1 MSTDPHTKVRL
12 GALVLFLGLLACA
25 HPAPSAVTG
34 SGAVGGGA
42 TPPVTFGL
50 DDLEGAWY
58 GKLVPDSLARP
69 ERNYYVKIAA
79 GDAVEAADSLGNQ
92 WLVADSGR
100 SLDFTAEGALSLSLS
115 SLIES
120 NDLVLTAQMDDAMT
134 TLAGTFSYLAPDGS
148 VTDGTMTLVRSGG
161 AGEFAPAVLEGA
173 WTGFGTNDRGK
184 RRSMEIDLAADG
196 GVASGRIFH
205 PLTLE
210 EVHLYSAG
218 SGTFAFSD
226 DTVGRLDDVVVL
238 ADGGDVLTFDWL
250 LVDAEGTLMGGPG
263 FDTLLGVGV
272 VTLGADTLDGPAE

>member
-1 MSTDPHTKVRL
+1 MSTDPYFQVRL
-12 GALVLFLGLLACA
+12 GALVLFLGLLGCA
-25 HPAPSAVTG
+25 HPAPSAA
-34 SGAVGGGA
+34 SAVGGGA
-42 TPPVTFGL
+42 TTPVTFAL

-58 GKLVPDSLARP
+58 GKLVPESLARP
-69 ERNYYVKIAA
+69 ERNFYVKISA
-79 GDAVEAADSLGNQ
+79 GDAIEAADSLGNQ

-100 SLDFTAEGALSLSLS
+100 SLDFTAEGALGLSLS

-134 TLAGTFSYLAPDGS
+134 TLAGSFSYLAPDGS

-173 WTGFGTNDRGK
+173 WIGFGFNDRGK
-184 RRSMEIDLAADG
+184 RRSLELGMTADG
-196 GVASGRIFH
+196 GVSSGRIFH

-210 EVHLYSAG
+210 DVHLYSAG

-226 DTVGRLDDVVVL
+226 DTVGRLDDVVLL

-250 LVDAEGTLMGGPG
+250 LVDAEGALMGGPG

-272 VTLGADTLDGPAE
+272 VTLGADTLNGPAE

>member
-1 MSTDPHTKVRL
+1 MSTDPYFQVRL
-12 GALVLFLGLLACA
+12 GALVLFLGLLGCA
-25 HPAPSAVTG
+25 HPAPSAVA
-34 SGAVGGGA
+34 AVGGGA
-42 TPPVTFGL
+42 TTPVTFAL

-58 GKLVPDSLARP
+58 GKLVPESLARP
-69 ERNYYVKIAA
+69 ERNFYVKISA
-79 GDAVEAADSLGNQ
+79 GDAIEAADSLGNQ

-100 SLDFTAEGALSLSLS
+100 SLDFTAEGALGLSLS

-134 TLAGTFSYLAPDGS
+134 TLAGSFSYLAPDGS

-173 WTGFGTNDRGK
+173 WIGFGFNDRGK
-184 RRSMEIDLAADG
+184 RRSLELGMTADG
-196 GVASGRIFH
+196 GVSSGRIFH

-210 EVHLYSAG
+210 DVHLYSAG

-226 DTVGRLDDVVVL
+226 DTVGRLDDVVLL

-250 LVDAEGTLMGGPG
+250 LVDAEGALMGGPG

-272 VTLGADTLDGPAE
+272 VTLGADTLNGPAE